1 MRFIL
6 VGDLGQDD
14 DQGGGQQDEPAE
26 DLGEGVLDLDLHGGG
41 VLRRRRSL
49 RLLKKMGGIP
59 RILRDV
65 GYGPDVAVQMRRT
78 PARGGRPGCD
88 LGFVERPA
96 PGACTTS
103 GAVVGVDALG
113 LIIAIFLYLS

>member
-1 MRFIL
+1 MRFIS

-26 DLGEGVLDLDLHGGG
+26 DLGEVILDLDLHGGG
-41 VLRRRRSL
+41 VLL
-49 RLLKKMGGIP
+49 RWKEREGIP

-88 LGFVERPA
+88 LGFIERPA
-96 PGACTTS
+96 HGACATS
-103 GAVVGVDALG
+103 GAVVGVAALG
-113 LIIAIFLYLS
+113 L

>member
-6 VGDLGQDD
+6 VGYLGQDD

-41 VLRRRRSL
+41 VLL
-49 RLLKKMGGIP
+49 RWKEREGIP

-88 LGFVERPA
+88 LGIRRE
-96 PGACTTS
+96 ACTR
-103 GAVVGVDALG
+103 G
-113 LIIAIFLYLS
+113 LRHVWRRCWGGRFRAQIM